1 MMKNV
6 NLQLREDVRK
16 GVYVENLSEVEVHGM
31 QDVIHLLNQVMF
43 KSQIYESFL
52 EPFWFLFGFLESR
65 IMDSKK

>member
-6 NLQLREDVRK
+6 DLQLREDVRK

-43 KSQIYESFL
+43 KSQMYEYFL
-52 EPFWFLFGFLESR
+52 EPF
-65 IMDSKK
+65 